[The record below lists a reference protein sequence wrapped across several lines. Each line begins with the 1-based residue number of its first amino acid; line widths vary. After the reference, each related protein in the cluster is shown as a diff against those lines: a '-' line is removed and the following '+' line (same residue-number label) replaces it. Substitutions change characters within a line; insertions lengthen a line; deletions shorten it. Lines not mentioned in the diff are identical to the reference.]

1 MKIVSAAVLATLMF
15 AGLSSGANAQER
27 LLLTSLAP
35 AGGPHSTFYNA
46 WAKKVNAASN
56 GTLAIEVRDGFSLA
70 TFANSYE
77 RTMDDVIQIGWI
89 QLALVAGKF
98 PLSSVTDLPF
108 MSDGGV
114 NCAVASWRLYKSGL
128 VDKEYDGLVP
138 LWFGCLG
145 QNGLHFSKPLAAD
158 DNLGG
163 KKIRVASRLASQ
175 MVEAMGGTPISMTVE
190 NVYESLQRGTLD
202 GAVTS
207 WPAFGPQRFAEVT
220 TYHLEVPIGSTASM
234 FFMSRKKFDSLPEA
248 ARKALMDNSG
258 EAQTRA
264 MGEFIAGQANNNRT
278 PMLNDARHKV
288 VQLTPE
294 QAKAL
299 EAKIKPIRDS
309 WVSERGSSGDA
320 IIQAYQKA
328 HADSAAGR

>member
-1 MKIVSAAVLATLMF
+1 MRSILSGVAALVIGICA
-15 AGLSSGANAQER
+15 ASGADAQER

-46 WAKKVNAASN
+46 WAKRVNDASN

-77 RTMDDVIQIGWI
+77 RTMDDVVQIGWI

-114 NCAVASWRLYKSGL
+114 HCSVASWRLYKSGL
-128 VDKEYDGLVP
+128 VDKEFEGIVP

-145 QNGLHFSKPLAAD
+145 QNGLHFSKALSAN

-163 KKIRVASRLASQ
+163 RKIRVASRLASQ
-175 MVEAMGGTPISMTVE
+175 MIEAMGGTPISMTVE

-220 TYHLEVPIGSTASM
+220 NYHLEVPIGSTVSL
-234 FFMSRKKFDSLPEA
+234 FFMSRKKFDSLPDA
-248 ARKALMDNSG
+248 AKKALMDNAG

-264 MGEFIAGQANNNRT
+264 MGEFIAGQANTNRT
-278 PMLNDARHKV
+278 PMLSDAKHKV
-288 VQLTPE
+288 VQLTPD

-299 EAKIKPIRDS
+299 EAKIAPIREA
-309 WVSERGSSGDA
+309 WIKERGTGGTEV
-320 IIQAYQKA
+320 IQAYQKA
-328 HADSAAGR
+328 HTDSAAGR

>member
-1 MKIVSAAVLATLMF
+1 MRTNCSSDIRRKGRRSLRHRDVEDAPDRSLDCGRQIRGFVYISTTSTGRETMKIASVAILATILCL
-15 AGLSSGANAQER
+15 GLATNADAQER

-46 WAKKVNAASN
+46 WAKKVNDASQ

-70 TFANSYE
+70 NFANSYE
-77 RTMDDVIQIGWI
+77 RTMDDVVQIGWI

-114 NCAVASWRLYKSGL
+114 NCSVASWRLYKSGL
-128 VDKEYDGLVP
+128 VDKEYEGLVP

-145 QNGLHFSKPLAAD
+145 QNGLHFSKPLANN

-163 KKIRVASRLASQ
+163 LKIRVASRLASQ
-175 MVEAMGGTPISMTVE
+175 MVEALGGTPISMTVE

-220 TYHLEVPIGSTASM
+220 NYHLEVPIGSTTTM
-234 FFMSRKKFDSLPEA
+234 FFMSR
-248 ARKALMDNSG
+248 
-258 EAQTRA
+258 
-264 MGEFIAGQANNNRT
+264 
-278 PMLNDARHKV
+278 
-288 VQLTPE
+288 
-294 QAKAL
+294 
-299 EAKIKPIRDS
+299 
-309 WVSERGSSGDA
+309 
-320 IIQAYQKA
+320 
-328 HADSAAGR
+328 